1 LLLSDI
7 RDDLSALTGAFIF
20 VVHLYLPMEQQMVLI
35 SREQCEHQIAMLQRA
50 IHYCTHAKSSF
61 DPTVDLN
68 AEPTETY
75 PGASGYA
82 LSAMKNTVCALE
94 SHMLYS

>member
-1 LLLSDI
+1 
-7 RDDLSALTGAFIF
+7 
-20 VVHLYLPMEQQMVLI
+20 MEQQWVLI
-35 SREQCEHQIAMLQRA
+35 SREECERQVRQLQRA
-50 IHYCTHAKSSF
+50 IHYCVEAKSSF

-82 LSAMKNTVCALE
+82 CQTMKDILCSIESSMLLS
-94 SHMLYS
+94 

>member
-1 LLLSDI
+1 
-7 RDDLSALTGAFIF
+7 
-20 VVHLYLPMEQQMVLI
+20 MEQQMVVI
-35 SREQCEHQIAMLQRA
+35 SRDECEQQIRALQRA

-82 LSAMKNTVCALE
+82 LSAMRSIVCSLE

>member
-1 LLLSDI
+1 LLPEI
-7 RDDLSALTGAFIF
+7 RDDLSALTGALF
-20 VVHLYLPMEQQMVLI
+20 VCVHLYIPMEQQMVLI
-35 SREQCEHQIAMLQRA
+35 SREQCEHQIQMLQRA

-82 LSAMKNTVCALE
+82 LSAMKSIVCTLE

>member
-1 LLLSDI
+1 
-7 RDDLSALTGAFIF
+7 
-20 VVHLYLPMEQQMVLI
+20 MVLI
-35 SREQCEHQIAMLQRA
+35 PREEVERQVRQLQRA

-61 DPTVDLN
+61 DPTVDLM

-82 LSAMKNTVCALE
+82 CAAMKDIVCSLE
-94 SHMLYS
+94 TSILHS